1 MLELIFDETLRAIM
15 LEMTFDEDY
24 LRAIM
29 LEMTFDENDLNETF
43 MLVIDF

>member
-1 MLELIFDETLRAIM
+1 MHICVNFGETIMLEMSFDEDYLNETFM

-29 LEMTFDENDLNETF
+29 LE
-43 MLVIDF
+43 IDF